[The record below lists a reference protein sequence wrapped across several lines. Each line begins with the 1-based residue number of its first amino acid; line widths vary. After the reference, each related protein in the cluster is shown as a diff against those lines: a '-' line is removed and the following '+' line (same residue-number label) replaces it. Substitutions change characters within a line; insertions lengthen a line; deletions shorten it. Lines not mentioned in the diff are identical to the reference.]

1 MLRAAL
7 LCWESAISVSVQL
20 VGKEVSWDFG
30 INMEE
35 RPVTVKLVPP
45 KSGPMGPN
53 IISELVP
60 LTKYN
65 MLTGPRRTN
74 NMVPPHDQ

>member
-1 MLRAAL
+1 M
-7 LCWESAISVSVQL
+7 ESEIKLKVTGDGGEAISSLDAQSDWSA
-20 VGKEVSWDFG
+20 KK
-30 INMEE
+30 

-60 LTKYN
+60 QTKYN
-65 MLTGPRRTN
+65 MLTGPRGTN
-74 NMVPPHDQ
+74 NNVIHGPPS